1 MRPLR
6 HLNKYF
12 LKYKS
17 YLLWG
22 FLFVTLSNLFG
33 VFPAQAVRVAFD
45 MLADSIL
52 LYRTLNGFALQSS
65 VYDVF
70 VVLLLYFAFMV
81 LLFNII
87 KGVFMYFMRQTL
99 IVMSR
104 HIEFDMKNEIF
115 AHYQQLS
122 PGFYRK
128 QNTGDL
134 MARISE
140 DVSRVRMYAG
150 PAIMYTM
157 NLVTTFVLV
166 ISVML
171 QVNATLTLYVLL
183 PLPFLSFSI
192 YYVNNIIN
200 RKSDAIQ
207 SQLSSI
213 TSFVQESMS
222 GIRVIKSFAVEEAML
237 HNFEKE
243 SELYK
248 KKSLALAKVDSMF
261 FPLMMLLVGLSTLI
275 TVYVGGV
282 QVLNGTITTGN
293 IAEFILYV
301 NMLTWPVASLGW
313 VTSIIQRASAS
324 QQRIN
329 EFLGTLPEV
338 VSVNN
343 EPVHFEKEIRLERVS
358 FRYLT
363 DGPDVLKNISFV
375 LPKGKT
381 TAIIGATGSGKST
394 LAALLMRMYDV
405 TEGKIT
411 VDGKDI
417 KQINLDAFRQKAA
430 FVPQEVFLFSDTIY
444 NNIRFGISGQDTDD
458 LRERVQQAA
467 RMASVEKNILD
478 FPNAYETEVGERGV
492 TLSGGQKQRISLA
505 RAIARN
511 PELLVLDDCLS
522 AIDTKTEN
530 EILSNFGRLF
540 KGKTVFI
547 ISHRVSSVQHADNI
561 MVLDEGKIAEQGTH
575 EALMH
580 EQGKYFQIYQKQQQE
595 EVQGSE
601 KK

>member
-6 HLNKYF
+6 HLNQYF

-17 YLLWG
+17 YLIWG
-22 FLFVTLSNLFG
+22 FVFVTLSNLFG

-52 LYRTLNGFALQSS
+52 LYRTMHGFELQQES
-65 VYDVF
+65 YDIF
-70 VVLLLYFAFMV
+70 VVLLLYFASMV
-81 LLFNII
+81 LLFNMI

-115 AHYQQLS
+115 ERYQTLS
-122 PGFYRK
+122 LSFYRK
-128 QNTGDL
+128 HNTGDL

-157 NLVTTFVLV
+157 NLVTTFILV
-166 ISVML
+166 ISVMW
-171 QVNATLTLYVLL
+171 QVNSTLTWYVLL

-207 SQLSSI
+207 SQLSEI
-213 TSFVQESMS
+213 TSFVQESIS
-222 GIRVIKSFAVEEAML
+222 GIRVIKSFAVEQAML
-237 HNFEKE
+237 SNFEKE

-248 KKSLALAKVDSMF
+248 SKSLSLARVDSLF

-275 TVYVGGV
+275 TVYAGGV
-282 QVLNGTITTGN
+282 QVIQGTITTGN
-293 IAEFILYV
+293 IAEFIIYV
-301 NMLTWPVASLGW
+301 NMLTWPVTALGW
-313 VTSIIQRASAS
+313 VTSLIQRASAS

-329 EFLGTLPEV
+329 EFLGTLPEII
-338 VSVNN
+338 SRSQAAA
-343 EPVHFEKEIRLERVS
+343 ELEKEIRFEHVS
-358 FRYLT
+358 FRYSPSGT
-363 DGPDVLKNISFV
+363 DVLKRISFG

-381 TAIIGATGSGKST
+381 TAIIGSTGSGKST

-405 TEGKIT
+405 TEGKIL
-411 VDGKDI
+411 VDGQDI
-417 KQINLDAFRQKAA
+417 REINLEAFRQKAA

-444 NNIRFGISGQDTDD
+444 NNIRFGISGADSDEIKQ
-458 LRERVQQAA
+458 RVETAA
-467 RMASVEKNILD
+467 RMAAVESNILD
-478 FPNAYETEVGERGV
+478 FPNGYQTEVGERGI

-511 PELLVLDDCLS
+511 PELLILDDCLS

-530 EILSNFGRLF
+530 DILSNFGKLF
-540 KGKTVFI
+540 QGKTVFI

-561 MVLDEGKIAEQGTH
+561 LVLDDGRIAEQGSH
-575 EALMH
+575 AELMRI
-580 EQGKYFQIYQKQQQE
+580 QGAYYQLYQKQLQE
-595 EVQGSE
+595 EGKGQ
-601 KK
+601 

>member
-22 FLFVTLSNLFG
+22 FLFVMLSNLFG
-33 VFPAQAVRVAFD
+33 VFPAQAVRVSFD

-81 LLFNII
+81 LLFNVI

-237 HNFEKE
+237 QNFEKE

-248 KKSLALAKVDSMF
+248 KKSLSLAKVDSMF

-275 TVYVGGV
+275 TVYAGGV

-329 EFLGTLPEV
+329 EFLGTLPEIE
-338 VSVNN
+338 SVNN
-343 EPVHFEKEIRLERVS
+343 EPVNFEKEIRLERVS
-358 FRYLT
+358 FRYLA

-417 KQINLDAFRQKAA
+417 KQINLDAFRQKSA

-575 EALMH
+575 EVLMR

-595 EVQGSE
+595 EVQGNE

>member
-1 MRPLR
+1 LRPLR

-17 YLLWG
+17 YLIWG

-52 LYRTLNGFALQSS
+52 LYRTMSGFRLQHES
-65 VYDVF
+65 YDIF
-70 VVLLLYFAFMV
+70 VVLLFYFASMI
-81 LLFNII
+81 LLFNVI
-87 KGVFMYFMRQTL
+87 KGVFMYLMRQTL

-104 HIEFDMKNEIF
+104 HIEYDMKNEIF
-115 AHYQQLS
+115 ARYQDLS
-122 PGFYRK
+122 LSFYRK

-150 PAIMYTM
+150 PAIMYSM
-157 NLVTTFVLV
+157 NLVTTFILV
-166 ISVML
+166 ISVMW
-171 QVNATLTLYVLL
+171 QVNSTLTWYVLL

-207 SQLSSI
+207 SQLSGI
-213 TSFVQESMS
+213 TSFVQESIS
-222 GIRVIKSFAVEEAML
+222 GIRVIKSFAVEQAML
-237 HNFEKE
+237 SNFEKE
-243 SELYK
+243 SDAYK
-248 KKSLALAKVDSMF
+248 QKSLSLARVDSLF

-275 TVYVGGV
+275 TVYAGGV
-282 QVLNGTITTGN
+282 QVIQGTITTGN
-293 IAEFILYV
+293 IAEFIIYV
-301 NMLTWPVASLGW
+301 NMLTWPVTALGW
-313 VTSIIQRASAS
+313 VTSLIQRASAS

-329 EFLGTLPEV
+329 EFLGTQPEI
-338 VSVNN
+338 VSHVKT
-343 EPVHFEKEIRLERVS
+343 PVHFDNEISFDRVS
-358 FRYLT
+358 FRYSKE
-363 DGPDVLKNISFV
+363 GPDVLKNISFS

-405 TEGKIT
+405 TEGRIT
-411 VDGKDI
+411 IDGTDLRT
-417 KQINLDAFRQKAA
+417 INLEDFRHKAA

-444 NNIRFGISGQDTDD
+444 NNIRFGISGQDSDEIK
-458 LRERVQQAA
+458 LRVEEAA
-467 RMASVEKNILD
+467 RMAAVEGNILD
-478 FPNAYETEVGERGV
+478 FPKGYQTEVGERGI

-530 EILSNFGRLF
+530 DILSNFGKLF
-540 KGKTVFI
+540 QGKTVFI

-561 MVLDEGKIAEQGTH
+561 MVLDNETIAEQGSH
-575 EALMH
+575 NELMCIH
-580 EQGKYFQIYQKQQQE
+580 GKYCELYQKQLQE
-595 EVQGSE
+595 EGRSE
-601 KK
+601 

>member
-22 FLFVTLSNLFG
+22 FLFVMLSNLFG

-52 LYRTLNGFALQSS
+52 LYRTLKGFALQSS

-81 LLFNII
+81 LLFNVI

-171 QVNATLTLYVLL
+171 QVNATLTLYVLM

-248 KKSLALAKVDSMF
+248 KKSLSLAKVDSLF

-275 TVYVGGV
+275 TVYAGGV

-329 EFLGTLPEV
+329 EFLGTLPEIE
-338 VSVNN
+338 SVNN
-343 EPVHFEKEIRLERVS
+343 EPVNFEKEIRLERVS

-575 EALMH
+575 EALMR

-595 EVQGSE
+595 EVQGNE

>member
-1 MRPLR
+1 
-6 HLNKYF
+6 
-12 LKYKS
+12 
-17 YLLWG
+17 
-22 FLFVTLSNLFG
+22 
-33 VFPAQAVRVAFD
+33 
-45 MLADSIL
+45 
-52 LYRTLNGFALQSS
+52 
-65 VYDVF
+65 
-70 VVLLLYFAFMV
+70 
-81 LLFNII
+81 
-87 KGVFMYFMRQTL
+87 
-99 IVMSR
+99 
-104 HIEFDMKNEIF
+104 
-115 AHYQQLS
+115 
-122 PGFYRK
+122 
-128 QNTGDL
+128 
-134 MARISE
+134 
-140 DVSRVRMYAG
+140 
-150 PAIMYTM
+150 
-157 NLVTTFVLV
+157 
-166 ISVML
+166 
-171 QVNATLTLYVLL
+171 
-183 PLPFLSFSI
+183 
-192 YYVNNIIN
+192 
-200 RKSDAIQ
+200 
-207 SQLSSI
+207 
-213 TSFVQESMS
+213 MS

>member
-1 MRPLR
+1 MHPLR

-52 LYRTLNGFALQSS
+52 LYRTLKGFALQSS

-248 KKSLALAKVDSMF
+248 KKSLALAKADSMF

-343 EPVHFEKEIRLERVS
+343 EPVNFEKEIRLERVS

-363 DGPDVLKNISFV
+363 EGPDVLKNISFV

-417 KQINLDAFRQKAA
+417 KQINLDSFRQKAA

-530 EILSNFGRLF
+530 EILSNFGRLC

-575 EALMH
+575 EVLMR

>member
-52 LYRTLNGFALQSS
+52 LYRTLKGFALQSS

>member
-248 KKSLALAKVDSMF
+248 KKSLSLAKVDSMF

>member
-22 FLFVTLSNLFG
+22 FLFVMLSNLFG
-33 VFPAQAVRVAFD
+33 VFPAQAVRVSFD

-81 LLFNII
+81 LLFNVI

-171 QVNATLTLYVLL
+171 QVNATLTVYVLL

-237 HNFEKE
+237 QNFEKE

-248 KKSLALAKVDSMF
+248 KKSLSLAKVDSMF

-275 TVYVGGV
+275 TVYAGGV

-329 EFLGTLPEV
+329 EFLGTLPEIE
-338 VSVNN
+338 SVNN
-343 EPVHFEKEIRLERVS
+343 EPVNFEKEIRLERVS
-358 FRYLT
+358 FRYLA

-417 KQINLDAFRQKAA
+417 KQINLAAFRQKSA

-505 RAIARN
+505 RAIVRN

-575 EALMH
+575 EVLMR

-595 EVQGSE
+595 EVQGNE

>member
-1 MRPLR
+1 MHPLR

-70 VVLLLYFAFMV
+70 VVLLMYFAFMV
-81 LLFNII
+81 LLFNVI

-248 KKSLALAKVDSMF
+248 KKSLSLAKVDSMF

>member
-1 MRPLR
+1 LRPLR

-81 LLFNII
+81 LLFNVI

-248 KKSLALAKVDSMF
+248 KKSLSLAKVDSMF

-275 TVYVGGV
+275 TVYAGGV

-329 EFLGTLPEV
+329 EFLGTLPEIK
-338 VSVNN
+338 SVNN
-343 EPVHFEKEIRLERVS
+343 EPVNFEKEIRLERVS

-363 DGPDVLKNISFV
+363 DGPDVLNNISFV

-575 EALMH
+575 EVLMR

>member
-1 MRPLR
+1 MHPLR

-52 LYRTLNGFALQSS
+52 LYRTLNGFDLQSS

>member
-1 MRPLR
+1 LRPLR

-81 LLFNII
+81 LLFNVI

-183 PLPFLSFSI
+183 P
-192 YYVNNIIN
+192 
-200 RKSDAIQ
+200 
-207 SQLSSI
+207 
-213 TSFVQESMS
+213 
-222 GIRVIKSFAVEEAML
+222 
-237 HNFEKE
+237 
-243 SELYK
+243 
-248 KKSLALAKVDSMF
+248 
-261 FPLMMLLVGLSTLI
+261 
-275 TVYVGGV
+275 
-282 QVLNGTITTGN
+282 
-293 IAEFILYV
+293 
-301 NMLTWPVASLGW
+301 
-313 VTSIIQRASAS
+313 SA
-324 QQRIN
+324 
-329 EFLGTLPEV
+329 
-338 VSVNN
+338 
-343 EPVHFEKEIRLERVS
+343 
-358 FRYLT
+358 
-363 DGPDVLKNISFV
+363 
-375 LPKGKT
+375 
-381 TAIIGATGSGKST
+381 
-394 LAALLMRMYDV
+394 
-405 TEGKIT
+405 
-411 VDGKDI
+411 
-417 KQINLDAFRQKAA
+417 
-430 FVPQEVFLFSDTIY
+430 
-444 NNIRFGISGQDTDD
+444 
-458 LRERVQQAA
+458 
-467 RMASVEKNILD
+467 
-478 FPNAYETEVGERGV
+478 
-492 TLSGGQKQRISLA
+492 
-505 RAIARN
+505 
-511 PELLVLDDCLS
+511 
-522 AIDTKTEN
+522 
-530 EILSNFGRLF
+530 
-540 KGKTVFI
+540 VFI
-547 ISHRVSSVQHADNI
+547 VLYLLCQQH
-561 MVLDEGKIAEQGTH
+561 H
-575 EALMH
+575 
-580 EQGKYFQIYQKQQQE
+580 
-595 EVQGSE
+595 
-601 KK
+601 

>member
-1 MRPLR
+1 LRPLR

-52 LYRTLNGFALQSS
+52 LYRTLKGFALQSS

-237 HNFEKE
+237 QNFEKE

-248 KKSLALAKVDSMF
+248 KKSLSLAKVDSMF

-405 TEGKIT
+405 TEGEIT

>member
-52 LYRTLNGFALQSS
+52 LYRTLKGFALQSS

-237 HNFEKE
+237 QNFEKE

-248 KKSLALAKVDSMF
+248 KKSLSLAKVDSMF

-405 TEGKIT
+405 TEGEIT

>member
-81 LLFNII
+81 LLFNVI

-248 KKSLALAKVDSMF
+248 KKSLSLAKVDSMF

-275 TVYVGGV
+275 TVYAGGV

-329 EFLGTLPEV
+329 EFLGTLPEIK
-338 VSVNN
+338 SVNN
-343 EPVHFEKEIRLERVS
+343 EPVNFEKEIRLERVS

-363 DGPDVLKNISFV
+363 DGPDVLNNISFV

-575 EALMH
+575 EVLMR

>member
-52 LYRTLNGFALQSS
+52 LYRTLNGFALQSL

-81 LLFNII
+81 LLFNVI

-171 QVNATLTLYVLL
+171 QVNATLTIYVLL

-248 KKSLALAKVDSMF
+248 KKSLSLAKVDSMF

-275 TVYVGGV
+275 TVYAGGV

-329 EFLGTLPEV
+329 EFLGTLPEIK
-338 VSVNN
+338 SVNN
-343 EPVHFEKEIRLERVS
+343 EPVNFEKEIRLERVS

-575 EALMH
+575 EALMR

>member
-237 HNFEKE
+237 QNFEKE

-248 KKSLALAKVDSMF
+248 KKSLSLAKVDSMF

-575 EALMH
+575 EALMR

>member
-1 MRPLR
+1 M
-6 HLNKYF
+6 
-12 LKYKS
+12 
-17 YLLWG
+17 
-22 FLFVTLSNLFG
+22 LSNLFG

-52 LYRTLNGFALQSS
+52 LYRTLKGFALQSS

-81 LLFNII
+81 LLFNVI

-248 KKSLALAKVDSMF
+248 KKSLSLAKVDSLF

-275 TVYVGGV
+275 TVYAGGV

-329 EFLGTLPEV
+329 EFLGTLPEIE
-338 VSVNN
+338 SVNN
-343 EPVHFEKEIRLERVS
+343 EPVNFEKEIRLERVS

-575 EALMH
+575 EALMR

>member
-1 MRPLR
+1 MHPLR

-52 LYRTLNGFALQSS
+52 LYRTLKGFALQSS

-237 HNFEKE
+237 QNFEKE

-248 KKSLALAKVDSMF
+248 KKSLSLAKVDSMF

>member
-1 MRPLR
+1 LRPLR

-81 LLFNII
+81 LLFNVI